1 MFNFKVI
8 RMFNQLE
15 ILSDEQ
21 NRKLNALRSYIKN
34 LHSVCVAYSGGV
46 DSTLVTSLAFEQLG
60 HKAIAIT
67 GVSPALAKQLLEEA
81 RSQAKWIGVKHLEIE
96 TAELDQESYRKNP
109 KDRCFA
115 CKKELH
121 KHTTYL
127 SQKLNYSIVLDG
139 VNLDDLGDYRPGI
152 QAAKKAGV
160 ISPLAKFNFTKKD
173 IRDISKALG
182 FPWWDKPA
190 QPCLSSRFP
199 YGYEITNKRL
209 KMVEKAEEYLKKGGI
224 SEVRVRCQGSTAR
237 IEIPQDQLQFFFNK
251 YDFKEL
257 VHYFYNLGFNC
268 TSLDLEGLI
277 SGKLNR

>member
-1 MFNFKVI
+1 
-8 RMFNQLE
+8 MFNQLE

-21 NRKLNALRSYIKN
+21 SEKLYTIRKYIKN
-34 LHSVCVAYSGGV
+34 LDSVCVAYSGGV
-46 DSTLVTSLAFEQLG
+46 DSTLVASIAFEQLG
-60 HKAIAIT
+60 NKAVAVT
-67 GVSPALAKQLLEEA
+67 GISPALANTLLEEA
-81 RSQAKWIGVKHLEIE
+81 RSQAKWIGVKHLEIK
-96 TAELDQESYRKNP
+96 TSELDQSDYSDNP

-121 KHTTYL
+121 RHTTYL
-127 SQKLNYSIVLDG
+127 SKKLNYNIVLDG
-139 VNLDDLGDYRPGI
+139 VNLDDLKDYRPGI

-160 ISPLAKFNFTKKD
+160 VSPLAKFKFSKQD
-173 IRDISKALG
+173 IREISKALG

-199 YGYEITNKRL
+199 YGYEITSERL
-209 KMVEKAEEYLKKGGI
+209 KMVEKAEEYLKKGGL

-237 IEIPQDQLQFFFNK
+237 IEIPKDELKDFFKK
-251 YDFKEL
+251 YNFSDL
-257 VHYFYNLGFNC
+257 VQYFSILGFNC